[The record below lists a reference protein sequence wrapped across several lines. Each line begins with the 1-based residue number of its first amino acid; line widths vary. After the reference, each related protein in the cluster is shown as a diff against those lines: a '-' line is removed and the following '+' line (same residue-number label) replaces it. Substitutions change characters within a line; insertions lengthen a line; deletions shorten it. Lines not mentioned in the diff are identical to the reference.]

1 MQSNFKKIIEFHKAF
16 GLERIKSLEYIIIY
30 IISLKYI

>member
-16 GLERIKSLEYIIIY
+16 GIKSLEYIIIY